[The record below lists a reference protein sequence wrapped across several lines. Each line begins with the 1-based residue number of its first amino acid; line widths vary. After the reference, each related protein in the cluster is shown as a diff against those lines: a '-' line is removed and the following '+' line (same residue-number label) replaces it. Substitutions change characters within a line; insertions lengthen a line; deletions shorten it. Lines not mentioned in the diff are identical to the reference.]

1 LKKQEN
7 GRRRRRRRRREEGGR
22 KEEMEDDEEDERV
35 DRDGA
40 SVPIISYALLAAGQ
54 HEEVF
59 PSSFEHQFQ
68 FQFQEHKH
76 QQHKSGATSVGRRPR
91 KNNI

>member
-1 LKKQEN
+1 LKKQGN
-7 GRRRRRRRRREEGGR
+7 GRRRRREEGGGR
-22 KEEMEDDEEDERV
+22 REEMEDDDEDEKRV
-35 DRDGA
+35 YRDGA
-40 SVPIISYALLAAGQ
+40 SVPIISCALLAAGQ